1 MSRNPASYFLMSDEA
16 KAQEKESLFTQV
28 RRQSQERRE
37 EADRRSAARRA
48 SDLAEID
55 RQLAA
60 RKAPE
65 HPRPV
70 AGDALDDDQDD
81 DGESIKDQPA

>member
-1 MSRNPASYFLMSDEA
+1 MSEEEKVHA
-16 KAQEKESLFTQV
+16 KESLFSQV
-28 RRQSQERRE
+28 RRQSQERRA

-60 RKAPE
+60 RKTPE

-70 AGDALDDDQDD
+70 VGERAEDDLDE